1 MERRARHW
9 IDGRF
14 LRSRVARRVFFLVL
28 ASALVPMLSFA
39 LLSYAQVTRQ
49 LERDADARLVQE
61 AKQLGMA
68 ALERLLLL
76 EAALETFDADTLAQA
91 ALARGRFRGFTELP
105 ASGLD
110 AAELAQLEAGR
121 SLLRVDRI
129 SRIWLVRR
137 DARRQR
143 IVAAELEPRFLFVP
157 EALRSNVDLTV
168 HSEGAPLFIAQRSA
182 PELEKRSGAWE
193 LFLRPQFRGPTWKLA
208 LSEPQAS
215 LLAPLA
221 RFRALFPL
229 VTLLA
234 LLAVGLA
241 TLVLVR
247 RSLVPIELL
256 HAATRRIAERDFT
269 ARVELR
275 TGDEFEDL
283 ALSFDAMAAS
293 IERHVEVVETVS
305 SVGRALSVEQ
315 DAERLLGT
323 ILRGTMS
330 VTDAKA
336 GALSLTD
343 ASDRLVRHLLLDW
356 GSAADRA
363 LASRLERLAHEAAAS
378 GRTLHDAERGELS
391 IPMRNHEGAVIG
403 VLQLVRGGAFD
414 AEGLALAESLASQT
428 AVALTKHRLA
438 GEFRALFEGL
448 IQLIVKAIDQK
459 SPYTGEHC
467 RRVPILTELIADAA
481 CTASEGPLKHFTLS
495 DAQRYELR
503 IAALLHDCG
512 KVTTP
517 VHVQDKSSKL
527 ESLFDRIELVE
538 ARFEIARRELEL
550 AALRGDAASPADA
563 DPDVAARLAAL
574 EEDLLFLRAANVG
587 GEYMSRDR
595 QERVREIAA
604 RWSWRT
610 REGVIEPI
618 LSADEVENL
627 CISRG
632 TLTESERIIIN
643 GHMVQTIKMLQQLP
657 FPRNLRRVPEYA
669 GGHHEKRDGTGYPKG
684 IFADEMSIP
693 ARIMVIADV
702 FEALTSSDR
711 PYKKPKSL
719 SETMKIMGFLKR
731 DNHLDPDLFDLFVK
745 SGMYRKCGELFVK
758 AEQLDAVD
766 EAALL
771 ALKPKPFDLAATEI
785 RAQRWKDFLPQY
797 RGL

>member
-459 SPYTGEHC
+459 SPHTGEHC

-481 CTASEGPLKHFTLS
+481 CATREGALKDFTLS
-495 DAQRYELR
+495 EAERYELR

-517 VHVQDKSSKL
+517 VHVIDKATKL
-527 ESLFDRIELVE
+527 EGLFDRVALVD
-538 ARFEIARRELEL
+538 ARFEVVRRDLEIAQLRERIT
-550 AALRGDAASPADA
+550 ATDAGGDAASSERD
-563 DPDVAARLAAL
+563 AAL
-574 EEDLLFLRAANVG
+574 EADRDFLHRANLGRERMAPA
-587 GEYMSRDR
+587 D
-595 QERVREIAA
+595 QQRVREIAA
-604 RWSWRT
+604 RWHWHGPDGARA
-610 REGVIEPI
+610 PI
-618 LSADEVENL
+618 LGDEEVENL
-627 CISRG
+627 TVSRG
-632 TLTESERIIIN
+632 TLNRREREIIN
-643 GHMVQTIKMLQQLP
+643 HHVVASIEMLEQLP
-657 FPRNLRRVPEYA
+657 YPRGLRNVPAIAGAHHERMDGQGYPRGLRRDQISMQ
-669 GGHHEKRDGTGYPKG
+669 G
-684 IFADEMSIP
+684 
-693 ARIMVIADV
+693 RILGLADV
-702 FEALTSSDR
+702 FEALTARDR
-711 PYKKPKSL
+711 PYKRPMSL
-719 SETMKIMGFLKR
+719 RGALAILEEMRGEGHVDAELHEVFVREKVYLR
-731 DNHLDPDLFDLFVK
+731 YAAEYLDPEQIDEDLI
-745 SGMYRKCGELFVK
+745 
-758 AEQLDAVD
+758 D
-766 EAALL
+766 EATRL
-771 ALKPKPFDLAATEI
+771 ALAARRE
-785 RAQRWKDFLPQY
+785 A
-797 RGL
+797 